1 MGLTMAEKILARHAG
16 RDRVEPGELIE
27 ADVDL
32 MMGNDITAPIA
43 IKRLKALGMTRLPF
57 PDKVFLVMSH
67 YAPAKDI
74 QSAEQIKISREFARE
89 QSLQHYYAEG
99 SGIEHVILPEE
110 GWVLPGDLVVGA
122 DSHSCTY
129 GATNCFAT
137 GVGSTDLAAAMA
149 TGRLWFKVP
158 ETARYEFTGKRPGY
172 IMGKDLILH
181 IIGTIGVD
189 GALYQV
195 MEYAGD
201 TLEDLPMEERLTM
214 ANMAIEA
221 GAKAGIF
228 PCDAVTEA
236 YLAGRARRPYTPTAS
251 DPDAGYSAHYR
262 FDVSEMEPLVALPWA
277 PENIKTVG
285 EIAGE
290 AMDRV
295 FIGSCTNARLS
306 DLRIVADIL
315 RGNKVAVDTL
325 IIPGS
330 KQVYRDALREGL
342 FDIFMDAGATVS
354 APTCGAC
361 LGGFMGVLGPGE
373 KCLSTTNRN
382 FVGRMGH
389 PTSQSFLANPAVAAA
404 TAVVGAIAHPKDVAG
419 SVSRELVTT

>member
-1 MGLTMAEKILARHAG
+1 MGMTMAEKILARHSG

-27 ADVDL
+27 AEVDL

-74 QSAEQIKISREFARE
+74 QSAEQIMISREFARE
-89 QSLQHYYAEG
+89 QQLQHYYAEG
-99 SGIEHVILPEE
+99 AGIEHVILPEE
-110 GWVLPGDLVVGA
+110 GWVLPGDLVIGA

-158 ETARYEFTGKRPGY
+158 ETTKYEFTGVRPAY
-172 IMGKDLILH
+172 ITGKDLILH
-181 IIGTIGVD
+181 TIGQIGVD
-189 GALYQV
+189 GSLYQV
-195 MEYAGD
+195 MEFTGETIAA
-201 TLEDLPMEERLTM
+201 LPMEDRLTM

-221 GAKAGIF
+221 GGKAGIF
-228 PCDAVTEA
+228 PCDDITEE
-236 YLAGRARRPYTPTAS
+236 YLQGRAKRPYTPTSS
-251 DPDAGYSAHYR
+251 DADAQYSRH
-262 FDVSEMEPLVALPWA
+262 FTWDVTNMEPLVALPWA
-277 PENIKTVG
+277 PENIKTVS
-285 EIAGE
+285 EVAGTV
-290 AMDRV
+290 MDRV

-306 DLRIVADIL
+306 DLRIVAEIM

-325 IIPGS
+325 VIPGS
-330 KQVYRDALREGL
+330 RQVYRDAMREGL
-342 FDIFMDAGATVS
+342 LEIFMDAGATVS

-361 LGGFMGVLGPGE
+361 LGGYMGVLGPKE

-389 PTSQSFLANPAVAAA
+389 PTSESYLANPAVAAA
-404 TAVVGAIAHPKDVAG
+404 TAITGAITHPKDVLT
-419 SVSRELVTT
+419 RELAAV

>member
-1 MGLTMAEKILARHAG
+1 MGMTMAEKILARHAG
-16 RDRVEPGELIE
+16 RERVEPGELIE
-27 ADVDL
+27 AEVDL

-43 IKRLKALGMTRLPF
+43 IKALKALGMTRLPF

-74 QSAEQIKISREFARE
+74 QSAAQIKISREFARE
-89 QSLQHYYAEG
+89 QALQHYYAEG

-110 GWVLPGDLVVGA
+110 GWVLPGELIVGA

-158 ETARYEFTGKRPGY
+158 ETAKYEFTGQRPSY

-181 IIGTIGVD
+181 TIGEIGVD
-189 GALYQV
+189 GSLYQV
-195 MEYAGD
+195 MEFAGD
-201 TLEDLPMEERLTM
+201 TLASLPMEERLTM

-228 PCDAVTEA
+228 PCDAITEA
-236 YLAGRARRPYTPTAS
+236 YLAGRAKRAYTPTAS
-251 DPDAGYSAHYR
+251 DSDARYVRHLKV
-262 FDVSEMEPLVALPWA
+262 DVTEMEPLVALPWA
-277 PENIKTVG
+277 PENIKRVS
-285 EIAGE
+285 EVAGE
-290 AMDRV
+290 VMDRV

-306 DLRIVADIL
+306 DLRIVAEIM

-330 KQVYRDALREGL
+330 KQVYRDAMHEGL
-342 FDIFMDAGATVS
+342 FDVFMDAGATVS

-404 TAVVGAIAHPKDVAG
+404 TAIAGAIADPRDVKA
-419 SVSRELVTT
+419 RELAPA

>member
-1 MGLTMAEKILARHAG
+1 MGMTMAEKILARHSG
-16 RDRVEPGELIE
+16 RERVEPGELIE
-27 ADVDL
+27 AEVDL

-89 QSLQHYYAEG
+89 QALQHYYAEG

-110 GWVLPGDLVVGA
+110 GWVLPGDLVIGA

-158 ETARYEFTGKRPGY
+158 ETARYEFTGVRPSY
-172 IMGKDLILH
+172 ITGKDLILH
-181 IIGTIGVD
+181 AIGQIGVD
-189 GALYQV
+189 GSLYQV
-195 MEYAGD
+195 MEFAGD
-201 TLEDLPMEERLTM
+201 TLDSLPMDDRLTM

-228 PCDAVTEA
+228 PCDAIAEEYV
-236 YLAGRARRPYTPTAS
+236 AGRARRPYTPTAS
-251 DPDAGYSAHYR
+251 DPDAQYARHYKW
-262 FDVSEMEPLVALPWA
+262 DVTAMEPLVALPWA

-285 EIAGE
+285 EIAGT

-306 DLRIVADIL
+306 DLRVVAAIM

-325 IIPGS
+325 VIPGS
-330 KQVYRDALREGL
+330 RQVYRDAMKEGL
-342 FDIFMDAGATVS
+342 LEIFMDAGATVS

-361 LGGFMGVLGPGE
+361 LGGFMGVLGPKE

-389 PTSQSFLANPAVAAA
+389 PTSESYLANPAVAAA
-404 TAVVGAIAHPKDVAG
+404 TAITGAITHPKDVAA
-419 SVSRELVTT
+419 RELASV

>member
-1 MGLTMAEKILARHAG
+1 MGMTMTEKILARHAG

-27 ADVDL
+27 AEIDL

-43 IKRLKALGMTRLPF
+43 IKALKKLGMTRLPY
-57 PDKVFLVMSH
+57 PDKLFLVMSH

-74 QSAEQIKISREFARE
+74 QSAAQIKISREFARE
-89 QSLQHYYAEG
+89 QELQHYYAEG
-99 SGIEHVILPEE
+99 LGIEHVILPEE
-110 GWVLPGDLVVGA
+110 GWVLPGDLVIGA

-158 ETARYEFTGKRPGY
+158 ESVKYEFTGERPSY

-181 IIGTIGVD
+181 TIGQIGVD
-189 GALYQV
+189 GSLYQA
-195 MEYAGD
+195 MEFGGD
-201 TLEDLPMEERLTM
+201 AIASLPMEDRLTM

-228 PCDAVTEA
+228 PCDAVTEE
-236 YLAGRARRPYTPTAS
+236 YLAGRAKRAYTPTAP
-251 DPDAGYSAHYR
+251 DPDAHYARRYS
-262 FDVSEMEPLVALPWA
+262 FDVAHMEPLVAIPWA
-277 PENIKTVG
+277 PENIRPVS
-285 EIAGE
+285 EVAGQV
-290 AMDRV
+290 MDRV

-306 DLRIVADIL
+306 DLRIVASIMK
-315 RGNKVAVDTL
+315 GNRVAIDTL
-325 IIPGS
+325 VIPGS
-330 KQVYRDALREGL
+330 RQVYRDAMREGL
-342 FDIFMDAGATVS
+342 LDIFMDAGATVS

-361 LGGFMGVLGPGE
+361 LGGYMGVLGPGE

-389 PTSQSFLANPAVAAA
+389 PTSESYLANPAVAAA
-404 TAVVGAIAHPKDVAG
+404 TAITGAIAHPRDVLN
-419 SVSRELVTT
+419 REPALA

>member
-1 MGLTMAEKILARHAG
+1 MGMTMAEKILARHAG
-16 RDRVEPGELIE
+16 VERVEPGELIE
-27 ADVDL
+27 AEVDL

-43 IKRLKALGMTRLPF
+43 IKRLRELGMTRLPF

-74 QSAEQIKISREFARE
+74 QSAEQIKISREFAKE
-89 QSLQHYYAEG
+89 QQLAHYYAEG
-99 SGIEHVILPEE
+99 MGIEHVILPEE

-158 ETARYEFTGKRPGY
+158 ETTKYEYVGTRPPY

-181 IIGTIGVD
+181 TIGQIGVD
-189 GALYQV
+189 GALYEV
-195 MEYAGD
+195 MEFAG
-201 TLEDLPMEERLTM
+201 EVVAGLPMEERLTM

-228 PCDAVTEA
+228 PCDAVTEE
-236 YLAGRARRPYTPTAS
+236 YLRGRAQRDYTPTAS
-251 DPDAGYSAHYR
+251 DPDARYARHLT
-262 FDVSEMEPLVALPWA
+262 FDVTNLEPVVALPWA
-277 PENIKTVG
+277 PENIKRVSEVAGTV
-285 EIAGE
+285 
-290 AMDRV
+290 MDRV

-306 DLRIVADIL
+306 DLRIVAEIL
-315 RGNKVAVDTL
+315 KGNQVAVDTL

-330 KQVYRDALREGL
+330 RQVYRDAMAEGL

-389 PTSQSFLANPAVAAA
+389 PTSQSYLANPAVAAA
-404 TAVVGAIAHPKDVAG
+404 TAVTGAIADPRDVKA
-419 SVSRELVTT
+419 RELATA

>member
-1 MGLTMAEKILARHAG
+1 MGMTMTEKIFARHAG
-16 RDRVEPGELIE
+16 RDRVEPGELVD

-43 IKRLKALGMTRLPF
+43 IKRLKDLGMTRLPF
-57 PDKVFLVMSH
+57 PDKLFLVMSH
-67 YAPAKDI
+67 YAPSKDI
-74 QSAEQIKISREFARE
+74 ASAAQIMISRQFAKE
-89 QSLQHYYAEG
+89 QQLPHYYAEG
-99 SGIEHVILPEE
+99 AGIEHVILPEE
-110 GWVLPGDLVVGA
+110 GWVLPGDLVIGA

-129 GATNCFAT
+129 GATGCFAT

-158 ETARYEFTGKRPGY
+158 ESVKFELNGTRPQY

-181 IIGTIGVD
+181 IIGLIGAD
-189 GALYQV
+189 GVLYQA

-201 TLEDLPMEERLTM
+201 TLRTLPMEERLTM

-228 PCDAVTEA
+228 PCDDVTEA
-236 YLAGRARRPYTPTAS
+236 YLSGRAKRAYTPEHS
-251 DPDAGYSAHYR
+251 DPDAQYARTYKV
-262 FDVSEMEPLVALPWA
+262 DVAALEPMVALPWS
-277 PENIKTVG
+277 PDNVRTVSDM
-285 EIAGE
+285 AGE
-290 AMDRV
+290 VVDRV

-315 RGNKVAVDTL
+315 KGNKVACDTL
-325 IIPGS
+325 IVPGS
-330 KQVYRDALREGL
+330 KQVYRDAMHEGL
-342 FDIFMDAGATVS
+342 FDIVLDAGATVS

-361 LGGFMGVLGPGE
+361 FGGFMGVLGPNE
-373 KCLSTTNRN
+373 RCLSTSNRN

-389 PTSQSFLANPAVAAA
+389 PTSKSYLANPAVAAA
-404 TAVVGAIAHPKDVAG
+404 TALTGAIAHPKDVLA
-419 SVSRELVTT
+419 REATAV

>member
-1 MGLTMAEKILARHAG
+1 
-16 RDRVEPGELIE
+16 
-27 ADVDL
+27 
-32 MMGNDITAPIA
+32 
-43 IKRLKALGMTRLPF
+43 
-57 PDKVFLVMSH
+57 
-67 YAPAKDI
+67 
-74 QSAEQIKISREFARE
+74 
-89 QSLQHYYAEG
+89 
-99 SGIEHVILPEE
+99 
-110 GWVLPGDLVVGA
+110 
-122 DSHSCTY
+122 
-129 GATNCFAT
+129 
-137 GVGSTDLAAAMA
+137 MA

-181 IIGTIGVD
+181 IIGAIGVD

-236 YLAGRARRPYTPTAS
+236 YLAGRARHPYTPTAS

-262 FDVSEMEPLVALPWA
+262 FDVSELEPLVALPWA
-277 PENIKTVG
+277 PENIKPVG

-330 KQVYRDALREGL
+330 KGVYRDALREGL

-404 TAVVGAIAHPKDVAG
+404 TAVVGAIAHPKDVAA
-419 SVSRELVTT
+419 RELATA

>member
-1 MGLTMAEKILARHAG
+1 MGMTMSEKILARHAG
-16 RDRVEPGELIE
+16 RDQVVPGELIE
-27 ADVDL
+27 AEIDL

-43 IKRLKALGMTRLPF
+43 IKALKALGMTRLPY
-57 PDKVFLVMSH
+57 PDKLFLVMSH

-74 QSAEQIKISREFARE
+74 QSAAQIKISREFARE
-89 QSLQHYYAEG
+89 QELQHYYAEG
-99 SGIEHVILPEE
+99 LGIEHVILPEE
-110 GWVLPGDLVVGA
+110 GWVLPGDLVIGA

-158 ETARYEFTGKRPGY
+158 ESVKYEFTGQRPDY

-181 IIGTIGVD
+181 TIGQIGVD
-189 GALYQV
+189 GSLYQA
-195 MEYAGD
+195 MEFGGD
-201 TLEDLPMEERLTM
+201 AIATLPMEERLTM

-236 YLAGRARRPYTPTAS
+236 YLAGRAKRAYTPTAS
-251 DPDAGYSAHYR
+251 DPDATYARRYS
-262 FDVSEMEPLVALPWA
+262 FEVTDMEPLVALPWA
-277 PENIKTVG
+277 PENIRPVG
-285 EIAGE
+285 EVAGQ

-306 DLRIVADIL
+306 DLRIVASIMK
-315 RGNKVAVDTL
+315 GNQVAIDTL
-325 IIPGS
+325 VIPGS
-330 KQVYRDALREGL
+330 RQVYRDAMREGL
-342 FDIFMDAGATVS
+342 LDIFMDAGATVS

-361 LGGFMGVLGPGE
+361 LGGYMGVLGPGE

-389 PTSQSFLANPAVAAA
+389 PTSESYLANPAVAAA
-404 TAVVGAIAHPKDVAG
+404 TAITGAITHPKDVL
-419 SVSRELVTT
+419 SREPALV

>member
-1 MGLTMAEKILARHAG
+1 MGMTMAEKILARHAG
-16 RDRVEPGELIE
+16 RERVEPGELIE

-43 IKRLKALGMTRLPF
+43 IKALKALGMTRLPF

-74 QSAEQIKISREFARE
+74 QSAAQIKISREFARE
-89 QSLQHYYAEG
+89 QALQHYYAEG

-110 GWVLPGDLVVGA
+110 GWVLPGELIVGA

-158 ETARYEFTGKRPGY
+158 ETAKYEFTGQRPSY

-181 IIGTIGVD
+181 TIGEIGVD
-189 GALYQV
+189 GSLYQV
-195 MEYAGD
+195 MEFAGD
-201 TLEDLPMEERLTM
+201 TLASLPMEERLTM

-228 PCDAVTEA
+228 PCDAITEA
-236 YLAGRARRPYTPTAS
+236 YLAGRAKRAYTPTAS
-251 DPDAGYSAHYR
+251 DSDARYVRHLKV
-262 FDVSEMEPLVALPWA
+262 DVTEMEPLVALPWA
-277 PENIKTVG
+277 PENIKRVS
-285 EIAGE
+285 EVAGE
-290 AMDRV
+290 VMDRV

-306 DLRIVADIL
+306 DLRIVAEIM

-330 KQVYRDALREGL
+330 KQVYRDAMHEGL
-342 FDIFMDAGATVS
+342 FDVFMDAGATVS

-404 TAVVGAIAHPKDVAG
+404 TAIAGAIADPRDVKA
-419 SVSRELVTT
+419 RELAPA